1 LSTHAKQ
8 AATNFAHASGEIA
21 TRPSATK
28 SASKLTASAAWSILW
43 SRHVVVRHATRKTM
57 NEINISNLV
66 DAARLR
72 RFHLWLAFWCLLAMM
87 ADGFDLLNASIAG
100 PALIKEWG
108 ISRAALGPVFSAS
121 LVGFF
126 VGAPFFGYLGDRFGR
141 RLAIISSLLFIGVT
155 TLACAWASDLQQL
168 LWLRFF
174 SGLGLGGVLPN
185 VIALNAEFTPKRVRA
200 TMLVIMSMGISLG
213 GAIPGIV
220 GVTLMPSYG
229 WPVIFVIGG
238 VIPIVIGLCL
248 ILAIP
253 DSIKFMV
260 LRGDRHEAVA
270 RLVRKLD
277 PALIVAPATRF
288 VLNVDE
294 GEASTR
300 GSPAALFRNGWASV
314 TVLVWMIFI
323 LNLMANNLM
332 NAWLPMI
339 VQVSGHS
346 AAQGSYAGSLY
357 QLGGSAGGLLIG
369 ILIDRFGLK
378 VLVIMFAIAAP
389 VLAFTGTPGISDTT
403 LLTMA
408 FLCGCVVVGMQ
419 NGLNAS
425 AGLIYP
431 TALRANG
438 VGYALGVGRVGS
450 IAGPLIGSLLTGLG
464 MPAATFFYVTA
475 IAPLLCAVA
484 VTALLKRLNRTR
496 QAAIADAAPVSAA

>member
-1 LSTHAKQ
+1 MVDPLVAPCCCRAMLLS
-8 AATNFAHASGEIA
+8 
-21 TRPSATK
+21 
-28 SASKLTASAAWSILW
+28 
-43 SRHVVVRHATRKTM
+43 RHATRKTM

-185 VIALNAEFTPKRVRA
+185 VIALNAEFTPKRLRA

-213 GAIPGIV
+213 GAVPGIV
-220 GVTLMPSYG
+220 GVTLMPTYG
-229 WPVIFVIGG
+229 WPVIFVVGG
-238 VIPIVIGLCL
+238 IIPIVIGLCL
-248 ILAIP
+248 IFAIP

-270 RLVRKLD
+270 RLVHKLD
-277 PALIVAPATRF
+277 PALIAEPAARF
-288 VLNVDE
+288 VLNADE
-294 GEASTR
+294 GKASTR

-389 VLAFTGTPGISDTT
+389 ILAFTGTPGISDTT

-408 FLCGCVVVGMQ
+408 FLSGCVVVGMQ

-438 VGYALGVGRVGS
+438 VGYALGIGRVGS

-464 MPAATFFYVTA
+464 MPAETFFYVTA

-484 VTALLKRLNRTR
+484 CAVLLKRLNRTR
-496 QAAIADAAPVSAA
+496 HSTIADATPVAAPST